1 MQLLHFVEHI
11 PQSPSHIP
19 LTEHF
24 LEGCLTHH
32 FRYALQPR
40 IAKLTKKIDKSTTTN
55 SLFVDFLK
63 SYLWLFVAF
72 STNIPQIKWPA
83 DDCSWLWHPTDEQ
96 LLTHFNL
103 NYSQNLPW
111 KQYNLWPEM
120 NFTLLSAL
128 QRKQQL
134 LELFLLQLQKTEA
147 WWLIW
152 LAKCTKWEINPI
164 QDLSSMH
171 TANYL
176 VAFAHKVHTGKI
188 TPSGKPCRLGNVETT
203 LHAIGQTIALLGPN
217 HHNLDL

>member
-1 MQLLHFVEHI
+1 METVHPVARDEFCYSL
-11 PQSPSHIP
+11 
-19 LTEHF
+19 
-24 LEGCLTHH
+24 CLAKEVTTA
-32 FRYALQPR
+32 RVAL
-40 IAKLTKKIDKSTTTN
+40 AKAT
-55 SLFVDFLK
+55 
-63 SYLWLFVAF
+63 
-72 STNIPQIKWPA
+72 
-83 DDCSWLWHPTDEQ
+83 
-96 LLTHFNL
+96 
-103 NYSQNLPW
+103 
-111 KQYNLWPEM
+111 
-120 NFTLLSAL
+120 
-128 QRKQQL
+128 
-134 LELFLLQLQKTEA
+134 KTEA